1 MIIYFDE
8 KEYNVILA
16 PRRVRALFISKIL
29 CSERIKILISYLLN
43 SFPDIV
49 LFRQYLAFNL
59 SFEKHSD

>member
-8 KEYNVILA
+8 QEYNVILA

-29 CSERIKILISYLLN
+29 CSERIKILVSYLLN
-43 SFPDIV
+43 SFPEIV

-59 SFEKHSD
+59 SFEIYSE